1 MWHQGIARRRCT
13 DGLCPNGLDCP
24 AGRTYRGEYAPRPIY
39 QPCPDDCGTCDSN
52 LHVRLSYAY
61 GARSSSRRSK
71 RERGTAMSSPFS
83 FALAIYHQLARH
95 DSCEQKVGPKPRSC
109 PTTSSRSAPSTRRT
123 LATAS
128 HLLHA
133 QRRAAAKVELQPA
146 CVSADPRGRGLRM
159 GDDAYTASRD
169 EFYLGIAPCERE
181 AHCRTPR
188 GWRRSVNARPL
199 RAPRPRIAGASRVD
213 LRRCVRG

>member
-24 AGRTYRGEYAPRPIY
+24 AGRTYRGEYAPRPLY

-123 LATAS
+123 LATAVS
-128 HLLHA
+128 SSA
-133 QRRAAAKVELQPA
+133 RPKACRCEGRTPTGMCFSRSARPRAAN
-146 CVSADPRGRGLRM
+146 G
-159 GDDAYTASRD
+159 
-169 EFYLGIAPCERE
+169 
-181 AHCRTPR
+181 
-188 GWRRSVNARPL
+188 
-199 RAPRPRIAGASRVD
+199 
-213 LRRCVRG
+213 RRCIHCVTR